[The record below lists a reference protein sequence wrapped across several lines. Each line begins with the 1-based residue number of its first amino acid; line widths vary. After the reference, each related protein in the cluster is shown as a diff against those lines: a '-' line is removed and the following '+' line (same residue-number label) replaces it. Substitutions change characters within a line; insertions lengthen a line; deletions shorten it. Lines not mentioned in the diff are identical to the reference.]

1 MEGHGEGSN
10 GWRCSI
16 GIDWMRADQRQVFL
30 WKRAPGKR
38 GSYLVRPG
46 ADGIDLVF
54 VEEATAGPGPT
65 FTLPVDDLGMLEA
78 IGSAVHAM
86 GLKGLQDERRAELEG
101 ELRATK
107 FHLGDVRSLLFGQ
120 LPTGTPTPTQES

>member
-10 GWRCSI
+10 GWRCYI
-16 GIDWMRADQRQVFL
+16 GRDWSRADEVQVHL
-30 WKRAPGKR
+30 WKSAPGRR
-38 GSYLVRPG
+38 GSFLLRPSESG
-46 ADGIDLVF
+46 FNLEF
-54 VEEATAGPGPT
+54 VEELKAGPGPT

-101 ELRATK
+101 TVAAQGRHLEDMRA
-107 FHLGDVRSLLFGQ
+107 LLFGQ
-120 LPTGTPTPTQES
+120 LPTRVPAEND